1 MLSFMFAVLGSV
13 TFWVIFAVVGFVCAT
28 GILRHV
34 APKTFKWISSGF
46 DKSAVTGYDAR
57 GEYIFIMILNYLFW
71 PFVLAFLIIFG
82 CIKLIFKLLIGP
94 LFMNAFKVTIKAIPK
109 ITIERE

>member
-13 TFWVIFAVVGFVCAT
+13 TFWVIFAVVSFVCGT

-34 APKTFKWISSGF
+34 APKTFKWVSSGF
-46 DKSAVTGYDAR
+46 DKHEVSGYDNR
-57 GEYIFIMILNYLFW
+57 GEYIFVIILNYLFW
-71 PFVLAFLIIFG
+71 PFVLAFLITFG

-94 LFMNAFKVTIKAIPK
+94 LFLNAFKVVIKSIPK